1 MNLDEQNAIGNQ
13 NIIDFGMLLIGKR
26 KIRRRSFMR
35 RRRRENKDSIIAKIN
50 RRFLNRFVITL
61 LNEQMRKIGSQLKF
75 KKFPKSLII
84 STIKKNNGIVFLKLG
99 EILKNIELYKLDEL
113 NNFYHNL
120 NIVNNEVI
128 QGNEEI
134 KELLNRRYDELFN
147 YYINSNEFKIKEIQN
162 LKGKNFSD
170 VYIRDYINIAYNL
183 N

>member
-61 LNEQMRKIGSQLKF
+61 LNEQMRKIGSKLKF

-99 EILKNIELYKLDEL
+99 EILNNIELYKLDEL

-128 QGNEEI
+128 QGNEEM

-162 LKGKNFSD
+162 LKRKYFSID
-170 VYIRDYINIAYNL
+170 YIIDYINIAYNL

>member
-35 RRRRENKDSIIAKIN
+35 RRRRENKDNILAKIN

-61 LNEQMRKIGSQLKF
+61 LNEQMRKIGSKLKF
-75 KKFPKSLII
+75 KKFPKSLIMN
-84 STIKKNNGIVFLKLG
+84 TIKKNNGIVFLKLG

-162 LKGKNFSD
+162 LKRKYFSID
-170 VYIRDYINIAYNL
+170 YIIDYINIAYNL